1 MDGEGSQGI
10 KKVHFRDSSSQVPL
24 ITYKRRRKQKL
35 SPQQSEP
42 QSPPPQQLEPQL
54 EPEPEPEHKPG
65 DVPAQ
70 QSKDTFWKSRDMGWK
85 YGIMIDE
92 NRQHWKC
99 MYCGLIRYGGGVSRL
114 KRHLAGDLDVKMC
127 PKVPADVVEE
137 IREHLRKKRER
148 RRKRAALNG
157 GNNVKT
163 KSSFDDANV
172 EKDILPADSVLPAGM
187 GTNVLEEI
195 NNQTSMVHQDPTY
208 PRVPILRA
216 KDIGWK
222 HAVDLDGNKK
232 RWQCKFCSLCRSGGV
247 TTLKAHLIDDSCP
260 NVPKEISKQVSNFI
274 EEKRATRLLL
284 NNYIFSVDEDE
295 VFNTQVPGDRTIE
308 CENDQQ
314 PSRNAT
320 DVQTLDECANE
331 MTVGSSQ
338 CDEDSSGQS
347 VEHCDQPE
355 EQGALDHGRMDQVI
369 QNKNKI
375 LDKNADNSEST
386 KKMTAGS
393 GQCSE
398 ESSGQPFDNCDQ
410 TEEQGALDR
419 GRMDQVIQNKN
430 KILDKNAD
438 TSENTKMMEAGSS
451 QCGEESSGQP
461 VEHCDQP
468 EELGALDHGRMNQVI
483 QNKDKIFDKN
493 ADNSQKARMEAGA
506 GSSQCGE
513 ESSGQP
519 AEQCDP
525 PEEDWAMDHGRDQVI
540 NNKNKILD
548 KNTNNSQKHKILK
561 PRRKCALNT
570 RKHIII
576 VDEVARHWRC
586 KYCGMDGYGK
596 KFRIYYHLAGA
607 FRHPK
612 CPNVPREVFAKARYH
627 ALTKRRLKTN
637 KAEQQIPSRPHI
649 IGQFGEERQKHGPLC
664 GNQSQLSVKKESS
677 EPMWEDVPLG
687 NGFFG
692 DTNNSWGQNGA
703 FGTSKCWRYVLERL
717 MHLHLPD
724 AQGDAGIAT
733 CIRDALLYGCAE
745 LGTVDDK
752 VEMDSDKTMTA
763 NTAKCQ
769 NVLMNIL
776 RSENFASLCTVL
788 CKTVHQDEDRSRY
801 FDFDVIDS
809 RMKNGSYGH
818 EPELFMRD
826 LKLLWEHLKMAGQNI
841 IHLANCLTSLTE
853 SYEKLVVRERVSGD
867 GEPNG
872 AIVTISEPQILVQSD
887 APVPSTS
894 QGFNQLDQPGPS
906 DLSVVHNT
914 CNQCGKD
921 ARGGDVLTCSRCK
934 LSFHIS
940 CIEPPGPCISTGSWC
955 CKNCSATCT
964 ELVEGNIVVA
974 DLHGNCVV
982 CDRLEVCRS
991 PQCEDTPNDN
1001 SRAKVIS
1008 GVNSVEDPEP
1018 LEIDTGGSCKICGG
1032 PEEDDK
1038 RFLICGHI
1046 HCLYKYYHIRC
1057 LKSKQVAHD
1066 VQWDKPCWYC
1076 PSCLCRVCFSD
1087 KDDDLTIMCDSCDE
1101 AYHLYCIMPRRTS
1114 IPKGRWYCS
1123 SCSVKKAK
1131 EGMRQYERRT
1141 LKLHQKDNAGQ
1152 QSRNCE
1158 GLDLLLSAVEQL
1170 SAD

>member
-1 MDGEGSQGI
+1 MDDEGSGSQGI

-24 ITYKRRRKQKL
+24 ITYKRRRKQKPL
-35 SPQQSEP
+35 PQQSET
-42 QSPPPQQLEPQL
+42 QSPPQQQLEPQP
-54 EPEPEPEHKPG
+54 EPEPVPEHKPG
-65 DVPAQ
+65 DVQVQ
-70 QSKDTFWKSRDMGWK
+70 Q
-85 YGIMIDE
+85 
-92 NRQHWKC
+92 
-99 MYCGLIRYGGGVSRL
+99 
-114 KRHLAGDLDVKMC
+114 
-127 PKVPADVVEE
+127 
-137 IREHLRKKRER
+137 
-148 RRKRAALNG
+148 
-157 GNNVKT
+157 
-163 KSSFDDANV
+163 
-172 EKDILPADSVLPAGM
+172 
-187 GTNVLEEI
+187 
-195 NNQTSMVHQDPTY
+195 
-208 PRVPILRA
+208 VPILRG

-284 NNYIFSVDEDE
+284 NNYIFSVDDDE
-295 VFNTQVPGDRTIE
+295 VFNTQQ

-331 MTVGSSQ
+331 MAVGSSQ
-338 CDEDSSGQS
+338 CGEESSGQP

-369 QNKNKI
+369 QNKSKI
-375 LDKNADNSEST
+375 LDKNADNSQSI
-386 KKMTAGS
+386 KMAAGS
-393 GQCSE
+393 GQCGE
-398 ESSGQPFDNCDQ
+398 ESSGQPFENCDQ
-410 TEEQGALDR
+410 PEEQGAVDH

-430 KILDKNAD
+430 KILEKNAD
-438 TSENTKMMEAGSS
+438 TSQNTKMEAGST
-451 QCGEESSGQP
+451 QCDEESSGQP
-461 VEHCDQP
+461 VEHCNQP
-468 EELGALDHGRMNQVI
+468 EELGALNHGRMDQI

-493 ADNSQKARMEAGA
+493 ADNSQKTKMEAEP

-519 AEQCDP
+519 AEQCDQ
-525 PEEDWAMDHGRDQVI
+525 PEEHWAMDHGRDQVI
-540 NNKNKILD
+540 NNTNKILD
-548 KNTNNSQKHKILK
+548 KNTDNSQKNKILK
-561 PRRKCALNT
+561 PRRKSVFNT

-627 ALTKRRLKTN
+627 ALTKRKLKTN

-649 IGQFGEERQKHGPLC
+649 LGQFGEERQNHGPIC
-664 GNQSQLSVKKESS
+664 GNQSQLSVKNESS

-687 NGFFG
+687 NGLCG
-692 DTNNSWGQNGA
+692 DTSNSWEQNSA
-703 FGTSKCWRYVLERL
+703 CGTSKCWRYVLERL

-724 AQGDAGIAT
+724 AQGDTGIAT
-733 CIRDALLYGCAE
+733 CIHDALLYGCAE
-745 LGTVDDK
+745 FGTVDGK
-752 VEMDSDKTMTA
+752 VEMDSDKTVTA

-769 NVLMNIL
+769 SVLMNIL

-788 CKTVHQDEDRSRY
+788 CKTVHQDEERSRY

-818 EPELFMRD
+818 EPELFMHD

-853 SYEKLVVRERVSGD
+853 SYEKLVGRERVSSD
-867 GEPNG
+867 GERNG

-887 APVPSTS
+887 VLVPSTS

-921 ARGGDVLTCSRCK
+921 ARGGDILKCSRCK
-934 LSFHIS
+934 LSCHVS
-940 CIEPPGPCISTGSWC
+940 CIEPPGPSISTGSWC

-964 ELVEGNIVVA
+964 ELVEGDTVVA
-974 DLHGNCVV
+974 DLHENCVV

-991 PQCEDTPNDN
+991 PQCEEAPNDN

-1008 GVNSVEDPEP
+1008 GVNSVEDPEL

-1038 RFLICGHI
+1038 RFLVCGHI

-1057 LKSKQVAHD
+1057 LKFKQIADD

-1087 KDDDLTIMCDSCDE
+1087 KDDDLTIMCDRCDE
-1101 AYHLYCIMPRRTS
+1101 AYHLYCITPRRTS
-1114 IPKGRWYCS
+1114 IPKGQWYCS
-1123 SCSVKKAK
+1123 SCSVEKAK

-1141 LKLHQKDNAGQ
+1141 LKLRQKDNAGQ

-1170 SAD
+1170 SAHEQP

>member
-10 KKVHFRDSSSQVPL
+10 KKVHFRDSSSRVPL
-24 ITYKRRRKQKL
+24 ITYKRRQKQKP
-35 SPQQSEP
+35 SPPQQSEP
-42 QSPPPQQLEPQL
+42 QLPPQQQSEPQS
-54 EPEPEPEHKPG
+54 EPEPVPEHKPG
-65 DVPAQ
+65 DIPAQ
-70 QSKDTFWKSRDMGWK
+70 QSKDTFWKSRDVGWK

-148 RRKRAALNG
+148 RRERAAQNG

-163 KSSFDDANV
+163 KSSFDDANA
-172 EKDILPADSVLPAGM
+172 EKDTPADSVLSDGM

-195 NNQTSMVHQDPTY
+195 NNQTSMVDQDPTY
-208 PRVPILRA
+208 PRVPVLRA

-232 RWQCKFCSLCRSGGV
+232 KWQCKFCSLCRSGGV

-260 NVPKEISKQVSNFI
+260 NVPKEISNQVSNFI

-295 VFNTQVPGDRTIE
+295 VFNTHVPGDRNVE

-320 DVQTLDECANE
+320 DVQTLHECANE
-331 MTVGSSQ
+331 MAVGSSQ
-338 CDEDSSGQS
+338 CGEECSGQL

-369 QNKNKI
+369 QNKNES
-375 LDKNADNSEST
+375 LDKNADNSQST
-386 KKMTAGS
+386 KMAAGS
-393 GQCSE
+393 VQCGE
-398 ESSGQPFDNCDQ
+398 ESSGQPFENCDQ
-410 TEEQGALDR
+410 PVEQGAVDH
-419 GRMDQVIQNKN
+419 GRMDQVNKV
-430 KILDKNAD
+430 LDKNAD
-438 TSENTKMMEAGSS
+438 TSQNTKMEAGSS

-468 EELGALDHGRMNQVI
+468 EELGALDHDRMDQAI

-493 ADNSQKARMEAGA
+493 ADNSQKTKMEAGA

-519 AEQCDP
+519 AEQCDQ
-525 PEEDWAMDHGRDQVI
+525 PEEHWVMDHGRMDQVI
-540 NNKNKILD
+540 NIKNKILD
-548 KNTNNSQKHKILK
+548 KNTNNSQKNKILK
-561 PRRKCALNT
+561 PRRKSAFNT

-586 KYCGMDGYGK
+586 KYCGMDDYGK
-596 KFRIYYHLAGA
+596 KFQIYYHLAGA

-649 IGQFGEERQKHGPLC
+649 LGQFGEERQNHGPLC
-664 GNQSQLSVKKESS
+664 GNQSQPSIRNESS

-687 NGFFG
+687 NGLCG
-692 DTNNSWGQNGA
+692 DTNNSEEQNGA
-703 FGTSKCWRYVLERL
+703 CGTSECWRYVLDRL

-745 LGTVDDK
+745 FGTVAGK
-752 VEMDSDKTMTA
+752 VEMDSDKTVAA

-788 CKTVHQDEDRSRY
+788 CKTVHQDEERSRY

-818 EPELFMRD
+818 DPELFMHD

-841 IHLANCLTSLTE
+841 IHLASCLTSLTE
-853 SYEKLVVRERVSGD
+853 SYVKLVGRESVSSD

-872 AIVTISEPQILVQSD
+872 AVVTISEPQILAQSD
-887 APVPSTS
+887 VLVPSTS
-894 QGFNQLDQPGPS
+894 QGFNQLHQPGPS
-906 DLSVVHNT
+906 GLSVVHNT

-934 LSFHIS
+934 LPCHIS
-940 CIEPPGPCISTGSWC
+940 CIEPPGPFISTGSWC

-964 ELVEGNIVVA
+964 ELVEGDIVVA

-982 CDRLEVCRS
+982 CDRLEVCRY
-991 PQCEDTPNDN
+991 PQCKDTPNDN
-1001 SRAKVIS
+1001 SRAKVIP
-1008 GVNSVEDPEP
+1008 GVNSVEDPES

-1057 LKSKQVAHD
+1057 LKSKQIADD
-1066 VQWDKPCWYC
+1066 VQWDKPCC
-1076 PSCLCRVCFSD
+1076 
-1087 KDDDLTIMCDSCDE
+1087 CDE

-1123 SCSVKKAK
+1123 SCSVEKAK

-1141 LKLHQKDNAGQ
+1141 LKRHQKDKAGQ

-1170 SAD
+1170 STDEQP